1 MYKKASIRKRC
12 YADLN
17 LRRSS
22 WAVYHQNLLP
32 YWVSRAVQRM
42 WDVWRVRIPLS
53 HFKEELISFFVQNFK
68 TIYLPTKLHFF
79 CKYCGGALWFICLH
93 WSLRGRY
100 LCVYASQTTIWFH
113 STPYIFSEPSYQS
126 TASDILFIIITFD
139 LTSIVYFMK
148 TKYRQF
154 SS

>member
-1 MYKKASIRKRC
+1 MFFPSWRMYKKASIRKRC

-53 HFKEELISFFVQNFK
+53 HFKEELISFFVQNLFANK
-68 TIYLPTKLHFF
+68 TSFLLQILWVRPVVYLP
-79 CKYCGGALWFICLH
+79 ALISQGEIPLCLCFADNH
-93 WSLRGRY
+93 LIS
-100 LCVYASQTTIWFH
+100 FH
-113 STPYIFSEPSYQS
+113 SIHIFRAIISIHCFRHFAHHHNVWSYFYYLLHENK
-126 TASDILFIIITFD
+126 I
-139 LTSIVYFMK
+139 
-148 TKYRQF
+148 
-154 SS
+154 

>member
-1 MYKKASIRKRC
+1 MLCRFEFTTFLLGRLSPEFVAVLSFSGGATNVRC
-12 YADLN
+12 MEGAD
-17 LRRSS
+17 SS
-22 WAVYHQNLLP
+22 ESLQG
-32 YWVSRAVQRM
+32 RA
-42 WDVWRVRIPLS
+42 DFFL
-53 HFKEELISFFVQNFK
+53 FVQNFK

-79 CKYCGGALWFICLH
+79 CKYCGCALWFICLH

-139 LTSIVYFMK
+139 LTSIVYYMK